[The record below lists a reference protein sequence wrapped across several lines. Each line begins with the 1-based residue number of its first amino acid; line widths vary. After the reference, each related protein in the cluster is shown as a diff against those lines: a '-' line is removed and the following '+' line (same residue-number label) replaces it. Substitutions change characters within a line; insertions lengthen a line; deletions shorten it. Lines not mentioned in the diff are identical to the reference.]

1 MLSLGAVAA
10 GARGVGNGGFGHV
23 LLMCGMCVV
32 GARLGKLCVCGGA
45 VCVGVGCRS
54 GGGGGG
60 GAVDVGT
67 RGVGGWGWIGGGRGM
82 CDGCG

>member
-32 GARLGKLCVCGGA
+32 GARLGRLRRALIEQLCVC
-45 VCVGVGCRS
+45 V
-54 GGGGGG
+54 GGG
-60 GAVDVGT
+60 GAHALSDWRLESAT
-67 RGVGGWGWIGGGRGM
+67 
-82 CDGCG
+82 